1 MSSVREILI
10 KDQLSNLSTILHT
23 QLLSI
28 CSFIN
33 VNNNLLTIIS
43 SKQFVLNSLSLFK
56 RWYLSLNKELLIWS
70 LPSSPSLFH
79 YVSLQSAETLS
90 IKDSQG
96 PHWAGNFSILSVL
109 YRPLQCH
116 SQSCGSWL
124 LEAPQFTLPLF
135 PWKSPP

>member
-43 SKQFVLNSLSLFK
+43 SKQFVLNPLSLFK
-56 RWYLSLNKELLIWS
+56 RWYLSLNKELLI
-70 LPSSPSLFH
+70 
-79 YVSLQSAETLS
+79 
-90 IKDSQG
+90 
-96 PHWAGNFSILSVL
+96 
-109 YRPLQCH
+109 
-116 SQSCGSWL
+116 
-124 LEAPQFTLPLF
+124 
-135 PWKSPP
+135 